1 MSIELVSQPG
11 PLKRAWQSPGLLL
24 IAVGILLGLNF
35 PLGKVAMAA
44 GVSPIVWSGLISA
57 GGALVLGC
65 AVAVLRLPVKVDWN
79 HLRYFGVV
87 AIVSYA
93 FPNVLVYSLIPKL
106 GSGYIAIFF
115 TLSPMFTVALSLT
128 ARLRSP
134 GAVELGG
141 VAVGFAGAM
150 LVASARGQA
159 GQNVDWH
166 WAMVGLLIPL
176 SLAAGNVYRTL
187 DWPKDANL
195 LWLAVGS
202 NALSALCLIA
212 LSIITGDIATA
223 PLLLAIPGL
232 VVAQVAA
239 SALMFALFFRL
250 QAVGGPV
257 TLSQIGTVAAAVG
270 VMIGTFGFG
279 ERYALTVWSGVAL
292 IAVGIS
298 LTLYARLKG

>member
-1 MSIELVSQPG
+1 
-11 PLKRAWQSPGLLL
+11 
-24 IAVGILLGLNF
+24 
-35 PLGKVAMAA
+35 
-44 GVSPIVWSGLISA
+44 
-57 GGALVLGC
+57 
-65 AVAVLRLPVKVDWN
+65 
-79 HLRYFGVV
+79 
-87 AIVSYA
+87 
-93 FPNVLVYSLIPKL
+93 
-106 GSGYIAIFF
+106 
-115 TLSPMFTVALSLT
+115 
-128 ARLRSP
+128 
-134 GAVELGG
+134 LGG